1 MVEEKIEIEKER
13 ILELQKRYEEGKITE
28 SEISKKDIE
37 KLMELYKKQI
47 EEKRES
53 IKNYKNKI
61 EKYIKK

>member
-1 MVEEKIEIEKER
+1 MVEEKMEIEKER

-47 EEKRES
+47 EKKRES

>member
-13 ILELQKRYEEGKITE
+13 IIKLQKRYEEGKITE